1 MQHDTAY
8 ISTYLLYILST
19 QIQFH
24 SDEINRSFCKNSLH
38 AAENTASP
46 VQVVLAT
53 QSFNYKCCFK
63 DSNLH

>member
-19 QIQFH
+19 PIQFH

-53 QSFNYKCCFK
+53 QSFN
-63 DSNLH
+63 